1 MLHPPAS
8 IFCPSIRF
16 RTEHA
21 SHTFPDPPCSNMV
34 IAHVALFMLQVNKR
48 LEEGAIGVADIE
60 VKVRRILYCYDDANR
75 LSAARAE
82 VEELG
87 VPALLEGL

>member
-1 MLHPPAS
+1 MA
-8 IFCPSIRF
+8 FG
-16 RTEHA
+16 
-21 SHTFPDPPCSNMV
+21 
-34 IAHVALFMLQVNKR
+34 HVALCMLQVNKR
-48 LEEGAIGVADIE
+48 LEEGSIGVADIE
-60 VKVRRILYCYDDANR
+60 VKVRQILYSYDDANR